1 MILSVIKPKG
11 PTSFSVIYLVRKL
24 TGIKTVGHAGTL
36 DPLASGIL
44 VVAIGREST
53 VKIESLMLTQK
64 EYEAEITLGQTS
76 ATDDSEGIKTQVSG
90 FREIS
95 ENEIQNTLQK
105 FVGTIEQT
113 PPLYS
118 AIKVHGRPLYDYAR
132 SGKTVPIKSRLVAID
147 AIEFLSYSWPL
158 LTIRVTCGKGVYI
171 RSLARD
177 IGAELKVGG
186 FISKLN
192 RTRVGTYTYENS
204 YKMEDLEE
212 ILPLL
217 IKKSQAV

>member
-1 MILSVIKPKG
+1 MILPVIKPKG
-11 PTSFSVIYLVRKL
+11 PTSFRVIYLVRKI

-53 VKIESLMLTQK
+53 KQIENLMLHQK

-76 ATDDSEGIKTQVSG
+76 ATDDSEGEKTIWPVPVVPTQDD
-90 FREIS
+90 
-95 ENEIQNTLQK
+95 IQKTLMK

-132 SGKTVPIKSRLVAID
+132 SGKSVSIKARTVTIDSIRLV
-147 AIEFLSYSWPL
+147 SYTWPH
-158 LTIRVTCGKGVYI
+158 LTIRVTSQKGVYI

-177 IGAELKVGG
+177 IGVDLRVGG
-186 FISKLN
+186 FISRLD
-192 RTRVGTYTYENS
+192 RTRVGNFTYENA
-204 YKMEDLEE
+204 YKMEDLET
-212 ILPLL
+212 ILPSL
-217 IKKSQAV
+217 IKKNEAL